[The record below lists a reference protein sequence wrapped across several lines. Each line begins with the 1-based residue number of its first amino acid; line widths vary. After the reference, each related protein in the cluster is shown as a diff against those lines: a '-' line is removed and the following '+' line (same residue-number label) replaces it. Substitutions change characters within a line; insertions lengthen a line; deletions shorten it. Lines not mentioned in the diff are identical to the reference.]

1 MEREAAIELAE
12 LVGSVLRDAGVR
24 RCELSGSLR
33 RGLSWVGDADLVAV
47 ADEGFEG
54 VPLFSA
60 ASQLRGRSVRQDIC
74 PSYQGGGDILRVWI
88 DDFKIDVRFT
98 TAEVF
103 GATQLWLTGNRDFGR
118 SLEAIAVKN
127 GWRFT
132 PDGVFMCDG
141 ELAIGSADERSVL
154 AALAEGLWIE
164 PEHRTCA
171 LDLISDDYKVCA

>member
-1 MEREAAIELAE
+1 MEREAAIEIAG
-12 LVGSVLRDAGVR
+12 LVAAVLRDAGVR
-24 RCELSGSLR
+24 RAEISGSLR
-33 RGLSWVGDADLVAV
+33 RGISIVGDADLVAI

-60 ASQLRGRSVRQDIC
+60 APQLRGRSVRQDIRS
-74 PSYQGGGDILRVWI
+74 SYQGGGDILRVWV
-88 DDFKIDVRFT
+88 DDFKTDVRFT

-118 SLEAIAVKN
+118 SLEAIAIKR

-141 ELAIGSADERSVL
+141 EVAIGSSDERGVL
-154 AALAEGLWIE
+154 EALAGCWIA

-171 LDLISDDYKVCA
+171 LDLIDRDYKVGN